1 MVKKIKSWLNI
12 LFLTLILIIPG
23 LVFGATGVYNSAADP
38 TTKLNAAANT
48 YGPYTSPATNTSL
61 ASTLGVVISAALS
74 ILGIVFIIIIII
86 AGFQWMTA
94 QGKEE
99 QVKKATDAITRSV
112 IGLVI
117 VISSYAIWV
126 FIKTYFIQKIT

>member
-12 LFLTLILIIPG
+12 LFLTIILIVPG
-23 LVFGATGVYNSAADP
+23 LVFGAGETLNSAADP
-38 TTKLNAAANT
+38 TTRLNNAANT
-48 YGPYTSPATNTSL
+48 YGPYTAPATNTSL
-61 ASTLGVVISAALS
+61 ASTLGILISAALS

-86 AGFQWMTA
+86 AGYQWMTA
-94 QGKEE
+94 QGKED

-112 IGLVI
+112 IGLIV

-126 FIKTYFIQKIT
+126 FIKTYFIQKIS